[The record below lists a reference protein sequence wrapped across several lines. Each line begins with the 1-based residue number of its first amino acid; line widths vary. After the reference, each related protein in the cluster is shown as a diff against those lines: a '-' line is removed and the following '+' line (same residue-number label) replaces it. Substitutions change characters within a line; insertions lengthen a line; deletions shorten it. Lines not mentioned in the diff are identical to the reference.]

1 MAENILVAK
10 EGYIFTNGN
19 AYGYTIELG
28 CGDKAE
34 NWREITEEEYEE
46 IMRVEEPEDI

>member
-10 EGYIFTNGN
+10 EGYIFTKGE
-19 AYGYTIELG
+19 AYGHTIELG

-34 NWREITEEEYEE
+34 NWREITEEEYQE
-46 IMRVEEPEDI
+46 IIYNQEPTI